1 MKACFQIAECNFA
14 FAKILQK
21 SEITKRIAT
30 FFILSP
36 IFSCEIKIFVVSLQ
50 KDSVTKRSV
59 MDKQINELL
68 EVLKEYQE
76 LGISEQIDYQKF
88 YLYSI
93 ITHSTAIEGSTV
105 TEIEN
110 QLLFDEGITAK
121 GKPMVEQLMNLDLK
135 RAYEQSIRWAREHK
149 PFTVEMLKNLSAL
162 VMRNTGS
169 HYSTLMGEFDSSK
182 GDLRLVG
189 VTAGAGGRSYMDYRK
204 VPMKLEELCNHINQR
219 REALIKSPNAI
230 DAYLL
235 SFDAHYILVTIH
247 PWVDG
252 NGRMSRLIMNHLQF
266 EFGLVPA
273 KIIKEDKAQYIEA
286 LNESREEEAMAPFQK
301 FMLKEHTQNLR
312 NEIFEYRKSM
322 EEDIAIAD
330 IKVQMEGDGKVQKE
344 KQEVDQKG
352 GPEIKKVDQKGGPEI
367 KKVDQKGGPETRN
380 AILHLI
386 ASNGNIT
393 SREIASTLNINRSA
407 ISKHLKKMQED
418 HIIRREGSQKSGKW
432 VIIS

>member
-1 MKACFQIAECNFA
+1 
-14 FAKILQK
+14 
-21 SEITKRIAT
+21 
-30 FFILSP
+30 
-36 IFSCEIKIFVVSLQ
+36 
-50 KDSVTKRSV
+50 

-121 GKPMVEQLMNLDLK
+121 GKPIVEQLMNLDLK
-135 RAYEQSIRWAREHK
+135 RAYEQSIRWAREH
-149 PFTVEMLKNLSAL
+149 
-162 VMRNTGS
+162 
-169 HYSTLMGEFDSSK
+169 
-182 GDLRLVG
+182 
-189 VTAGAGGRSYMDYRK
+189 
-204 VPMKLEELCNHINQR
+204 
-219 REALIKSPNAI
+219 
-230 DAYLL
+230 
-235 SFDAHYILVTIH
+235 
-247 PWVDG
+247 
-252 NGRMSRLIMNHLQF
+252 
-266 EFGLVPA
+266 
-273 KIIKEDKAQYIEA
+273 
-286 LNESREEEAMAPFQK
+286 
-301 FMLKEHTQNLR
+301 TQNLR
-312 NEIFEYRKSM
+312 NEILEYRKSM

-330 IKVQMEGDGKVQKE
+330 IKVQMEGENKMEKE
-344 KQEVDQKG
+344 KQEVVQKG
-352 GPEIKKVDQKGGPEI
+352 GPENKKVVQKGGPEN

-380 AILHLI
+380 AILQLI

>member
-1 MKACFQIAECNFA
+1 
-14 FAKILQK
+14 
-21 SEITKRIAT
+21 
-30 FFILSP
+30 
-36 IFSCEIKIFVVSLQ
+36 
-50 KDSVTKRSV
+50 

-169 HYSTLMGEFDSSK
+169 HYSILMGEFDSSK

-235 SFDAHYILVTIH
+235 SFDAHTILATIH

-273 KIIKEDKAQYIEA
+273 KIIKEDKAQYIKA
-286 LNESREEEAMAPFQK
+286 LNESREEEAMAPFQE

-312 NEIFEYRKSM
+312 NEILEYRKSM

-330 IKVQMEGDGKVQKE
+330 IKVEPEEDGKVQKE

-352 GPEIKKVDQKGGPEI
+352 GPEIKKVDQKGGPE
-367 KKVDQKGGPETRN
+367 TRN
-380 AILHLI
+380 AILQLI
-386 ASNGNIT
+386 TSNGNIT

>member
-1 MKACFQIAECNFA
+1 
-14 FAKILQK
+14 
-21 SEITKRIAT
+21 
-30 FFILSP
+30 
-36 IFSCEIKIFVVSLQ
+36 
-50 KDSVTKRSV
+50 

-219 REALIKSPNAI
+219 REALIKNPNAI

-235 SFDAHYILVTIH
+235 SFDAHNILVTIH

-286 LNESREEEAMAPFQK
+286 LNESREEEAMAPFQE

-312 NEIFEYRKSM
+312 NEILEYRKSM

-330 IKVQMEGDGKVQKE
+330 IKVQMEGENKMEKE
-344 KQEVDQKG
+344 KQEVVQKG
-352 GPEIKKVDQKGGPEI
+352 GPENKEV
-367 KKVDQKGGPETRN
+367 VQKGGPETRN
-380 AILHLI
+380 AILQLI

-393 SREIASTLNINRSA
+393 SREIANTLNINRSA
-407 ISKHLKKMQED
+407 ILKHLKKMQED

>member
-1 MKACFQIAECNFA
+1 
-14 FAKILQK
+14 
-21 SEITKRIAT
+21 
-30 FFILSP
+30 
-36 IFSCEIKIFVVSLQ
+36 
-50 KDSVTKRSV
+50 

-76 LGISEQIDYQKF
+76 LRISEQIDYQKF

-149 PFTVEMLKNLSAL
+149 
-162 VMRNTGS
+162 
-169 HYSTLMGEFDSSK
+169 
-182 GDLRLVG
+182 
-189 VTAGAGGRSYMDYRK
+189 
-204 VPMKLEELCNHINQR
+204 
-219 REALIKSPNAI
+219 
-230 DAYLL
+230 
-235 SFDAHYILVTIH
+235 
-247 PWVDG
+247 
-252 NGRMSRLIMNHLQF
+252 
-266 EFGLVPA
+266 
-273 KIIKEDKAQYIEA
+273 
-286 LNESREEEAMAPFQK
+286 
-301 FMLKEHTQNLR
+301 QNLR
-312 NEIFEYRKSM
+312 NEILEYRKSM
-322 EEDIAIAD
+322 DEDIAIAD

-352 GPEIKKVDQKGGPEI
+352 GPEIKKVDQKGGL
-367 KKVDQKGGPETRN
+367 ETRN

>member
-1 MKACFQIAECNFA
+1 MRINPDA
-14 FAKILQK
+14 AKIRDNKKIRHLFY
-21 SEITKRIAT
+21 II
-30 FFILSP
+30 P
-36 IFSCEIKIFVVSLQ
+36 HFSCKIKIFIVSLQ
-50 KDSVTKRSV
+50 KDLVTKRSV

-312 NEIFEYRKSM
+312 NEILEYRKSM

-330 IKVQMEGDGKVQKE
+330 IKVEPEGENKMEKE
-344 KQEVDQKG
+344 EKEVVQKG
-352 GPEIKKVDQKGGPEI
+352 GPENKKV
-367 KKVDQKGGPETRN
+367 VQKGGPETRN

-393 SREIASTLNINRSA
+393 SREIANTLKINRSA
-407 ISKHLKKMQED
+407 ILKHLKKMQED
-418 HIIRREGSQKSGKW
+418 HIIRREGSQKSGRW

>member
-1 MKACFQIAECNFA
+1 MKACFQIAECSFA

>member
-1 MKACFQIAECNFA
+1 MKACFQIAECSFA

-50 KDSVTKRSV
+50 KDSVTKRSI

-352 GPEIKKVDQKGGPEI
+352 GPEIKKVDQKGGPE
-367 KKVDQKGGPETRN
+367 TRN

>member
-1 MKACFQIAECNFA
+1 
-14 FAKILQK
+14 
-21 SEITKRIAT
+21 
-30 FFILSP
+30 
-36 IFSCEIKIFVVSLQ
+36 
-50 KDSVTKRSV
+50 

-219 REALIKSPNAI
+219 REALIKNPNAI

-235 SFDAHYILVTIH
+235 SFDAHNILVTIH

-286 LNESREEEAMAPFQK
+286 LNESREEEAMAPFQE

-312 NEIFEYRKSM
+312 NEILEYRKSM

-330 IKVQMEGDGKVQKE
+330 IKVQMEGENKMEKE
-344 KQEVDQKG
+344 KQEVVQKG
-352 GPEIKKVDQKGGPEI
+352 GPENKEV
-367 KKVDQKGGPETRN
+367 VQKGGPETRN
-380 AILHLI
+380 AILQLI

-393 SREIASTLNINRSA
+393 SREIANTLNINRSA
-407 ISKHLKKMQED
+407 ILKHLKKMQED

-432 VIIS
+432 VVIS

>member
-1 MKACFQIAECNFA
+1 MN
-14 FAKILQK
+14 
-21 SEITKRIAT
+21 
-30 FFILSP
+30 
-36 IFSCEIKIFVVSLQ
+36 
-50 KDSVTKRSV
+50 
-59 MDKQINELL
+59 KQINKLL

-230 DAYLL
+230 DA
-235 SFDAHYILVTIH
+235 HNILVTIH

-273 KIIKEDKAQYIEA
+273 KIIKEDKAQYIKA
-286 LNESREEEAMAPFQK
+286 LNESREEEAMAPFQE

-312 NEIFEYRKSM
+312 NEILEYRKSM

-330 IKVQMEGDGKVQKE
+330 IKVEPEEDGKVQKE

-352 GPEIKKVDQKGGPEI
+352 GPEIKKVDQKGGPE
-367 KKVDQKGGPETRN
+367 TRN
-380 AILHLI
+380 AILQLI

>member
-1 MKACFQIAECNFA
+1 MKACFQIAECSFA
-14 FAKILQK
+14 SAKILQK
-21 SEITKRIAT
+21 SEITKRFAT

-50 KDSVTKRSV
+50 KDSVTKRSI

-286 LNESREEEAMAPFQK
+286 LNESREEEAMAPFQE

-312 NEIFEYRKSM
+312 NEILEYRKSM

-330 IKVQMEGDGKVQKE
+330 IKVQMEGENKMEKE
-344 KQEVDQKG
+344 KQEVVQKG
-352 GPEIKKVDQKGGPEI
+352 GPENKEV
-367 KKVDQKGGPETRN
+367 VQKGGPETRN

-393 SREIASTLNINRSA
+393 SREIANTLNINRSA
-407 ISKHLKKMQED
+407 ILKHLKKMQED

-432 VIIS
+432 VVIS

>member
-1 MKACFQIAECNFA
+1 MKACFQIAECSFA

-50 KDSVTKRSV
+50 KDSVTNRSV

-352 GPEIKKVDQKGGPEI
+352 GPEIKKVDQKGGPE
-367 KKVDQKGGPETRN
+367 TRN

>member
-1 MKACFQIAECNFA
+1 MKACFQIAECSFA

-50 KDSVTKRSV
+50 KDSVTKRSI

-312 NEIFEYRKSM
+312 NEILEYRKSM

-330 IKVQMEGDGKVQKE
+330 IKVEPEGENKMEKE
-344 KQEVDQKG
+344 EKEVVQKG
-352 GPEIKKVDQKGGPEI
+352 GPENKKV
-367 KKVDQKGGPETRN
+367 VQKGGPETRN

-393 SREIASTLNINRSA
+393 SREIANTLKINRSA
-407 ISKHLKKMQED
+407 ILKHLKKMQED
-418 HIIRREGSQKSGKW
+418 HIIRREGSQKSGRW

>member
-1 MKACFQIAECNFA
+1 
-14 FAKILQK
+14 
-21 SEITKRIAT
+21 
-30 FFILSP
+30 
-36 IFSCEIKIFVVSLQ
+36 
-50 KDSVTKRSV
+50 

-219 REALIKSPNAI
+219 REALIKSPNTI

-235 SFDAHYILVTIH
+235 SFDAHNILVTIH

-286 LNESREEEAMAPFQK
+286 LNESREEEAMAPFQE

-312 NEIFEYRKSM
+312 NEILEYRKSM

-330 IKVQMEGDGKVQKE
+330 IKVQMEGENKMEKE
-344 KQEVDQKG
+344 KQEVVQKG
-352 GPEIKKVDQKGGPEI
+352 GPENKEV
-367 KKVDQKGGPETRN
+367 VQKGGPETRN
-380 AILHLI
+380 AILQLI

-393 SREIASTLNINRSA
+393 SREIANTLNINRSA
-407 ISKHLKKMQED
+407 ILKHLKKMQED

-432 VIIS
+432 VVIS

>member
-1 MKACFQIAECNFA
+1 M
-14 FAKILQK
+14 
-21 SEITKRIAT
+21 
-30 FFILSP
+30 
-36 IFSCEIKIFVVSLQ
+36 Q

-219 REALIKSPNAI
+219 REALIKSPNPI

-235 SFDAHYILVTIH
+235 SFDAHNILVTIH

-312 NEIFEYRKSM
+312 NEILEYRKSM

-330 IKVQMEGDGKVQKE
+330 IKVEPEGENKMEKE
-344 KQEVDQKG
+344 EKEVVQKG
-352 GPEIKKVDQKGGPEI
+352 GPENKKV
-367 KKVDQKGGPETRN
+367 VQKGGPETRN

-386 ASNGNIT
+386 DSNGNIT
-393 SREIASTLNINRSA
+393 SREIANTLKINRSA
-407 ISKHLKKMQED
+407 ILKHLKKMQED

>member
-1 MKACFQIAECNFA
+1 MKTCFQITECSFA
-14 FAKILQK
+14 SAKILQK
-21 SEITKRIAT
+21 SEITKRFAI

-36 IFSCEIKIFVVSLQ
+36 IFSCEIKIFIVSLQ
-50 KDSVTKRSV
+50 KDLVTKRSV

-219 REALIKSPNAI
+219 REALIKSPNTI

-235 SFDAHYILVTIH
+235 SFDAHNILVTIH

-286 LNESREEEAMAPFQK
+286 LNESREEEAMAPFQE

-312 NEIFEYRKSM
+312 NEILEYRKSM

-330 IKVQMEGDGKVQKE
+330 IKVQMEGENKMEKE
-344 KQEVDQKG
+344 KQEVVQKG
-352 GPEIKKVDQKGGPEI
+352 GPENKEV
-367 KKVDQKGGPETRN
+367 VQKGGPETRN
-380 AILHLI
+380 AILQLI

-393 SREIASTLNINRSA
+393 SREIANTLNINRSA
-407 ISKHLKKMQED
+407 ILKHLKKMQED

-432 VIIS
+432 VVIS